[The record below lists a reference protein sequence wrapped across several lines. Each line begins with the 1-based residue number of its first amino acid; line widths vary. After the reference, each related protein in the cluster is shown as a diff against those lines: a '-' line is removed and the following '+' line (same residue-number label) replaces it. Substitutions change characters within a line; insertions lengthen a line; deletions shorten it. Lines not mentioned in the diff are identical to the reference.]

1 MHYVLCLF
9 VLSFLPLT
17 PSLQSA
23 QSGLPVVVGPL
34 KLLKSFEG
42 KEAKSFLDSM
52 HDKKVAPKSSSVG
65 EYRSG
70 NQQATLY
77 VSNYE
82 TRSQAVSVWKKM
94 AARISGGNRVFEHFQ
109 ELIIGSITI
118 GRCVGL
124 GQVHFFFCLRNRIYW
139 WAVDPTMSTESLH
152 NLIDSLKAH
161 RD

>member
-1 MHYVLCLF
+1 MHYVLCLL

-17 PSLQSA
+17 PSFQSA

-42 KEAKSFLDSM
+42 KEAQSFLDSM
-52 HDKKVAPKSSSVG
+52 HDKKVAPKSSSRG

-77 VSNYE
+77 VSNYG

-94 AARISGGNRVFEHFQ
+94 AARIGGGNRVFEHFQ
-109 ELIIGSITI
+109 ELTIGSITI
-118 GRCVGL
+118 GCCVGL

-139 WAVDPTMSTESLH
+139 WAVDPTSGTESLH
-152 NLIDSLKAH
+152 NLVDSLKAH

>member
-1 MHYVLCLF
+1 MHYVLCLL

-17 PSLQSA
+17 PSFQSA

-42 KEAKSFLDSM
+42 KEAQSFLDSM
-52 HDKKVAPKSSSVG
+52 HDKKVAQKSSSRG

-77 VSNYE
+77 VSLYGA
-82 TRSQAVSVWKKM
+82 QAQAATSWKKM
-94 AARISGGNRVFEHFQ
+94 ADRIRGGNPVFGHFQ
-109 ELIIGSITI
+109 QLVDRGITV

-124 GQVHFFFCLRNRIYW
+124 GQVHFFFYLKKRIYW
-139 WAVDPTMSTESLH
+139 WAVDPAMSTESLH